1 MQLKQHVLRQ
11 EFDGMNAN
19 PNESNWKALAPSME
33 ANMMTIRHPAA
44 ETAEHSARS
53 SLDAFERRPH
63 QTALRRTKAP
73 HRFPLYP
80 LHGDERRAGKTAKLL
95 DPTRGLHL
103 ARLSASRNRGHRCG
117 GNAVAPPRSTQPGP
131 TLRIDHG

>member
-1 MQLKQHVLRQ
+1 MSDRKIVTGKCAPGHTEESGEGPSLMQLKQHVLRQ

-95 DPTRGLHL
+95 DLY
-103 ARLSASRNRGHRCG
+103 ARLNLGA
-117 GNAVAPPRSTQPGP
+117 
-131 TLRIDHG
+131 L

>member
-1 MQLKQHVLRQ
+1 
-11 EFDGMNAN
+11 MNAN
-19 PNESNWKALAPSME
+19 PNESNWTGLAPSVE
-33 ANMMTIRHPAA
+33 ANMMTIRHPAV

-95 DPTRGLHL
+95 DLY
-103 ARLSASRNRGHRCG
+103 ARLNLGA
-117 GNAVAPPRSTQPGP
+117 
-131 TLRIDHG
+131 L

>member
-73 HRFPLYP
+73 HRFPLHP
-80 LHGDERRAGKTAKLL
+80 LHGDERRADLEEIRKAATAALQL
-95 DPTRGLHL
+95 V
-103 ARLSASRNRGHRCG
+103 ASNKFGE
-117 GNAVAPPRSTQPGP
+117 P
-131 TLRIDHG
+131 

>member
-1 MQLKQHVLRQ
+1 MFREVEMAGDATEERLTKR
-11 EFDGMNAN
+11 
-19 PNESNWKALAPSME
+19 SNTAFTPSTE
-33 ANMMTIRHPAA
+33 ANMMTIRHLAA
-44 ETAEHSARS
+44 ETADHSARS

-95 DPTRGLHL
+95 DLY
-103 ARLSASRNRGHRCG
+103 ARLNLGA
-117 GNAVAPPRSTQPGP
+117 
-131 TLRIDHG
+131 L

>member
-1 MQLKQHVLRQ
+1 
-11 EFDGMNAN
+11 MNAN

-73 HRFPLYP
+73 HRFPLHP

-95 DPTRGLHL
+95 DLQRSEVSIELYAAFKFLPGGRELL
-103 ARLSASRNRGHRCG
+103 DLCG
-117 GNAVAPPRSTQPGP
+117 GLGEIEVVGGELILGGGL
-131 TLRIDHG
+131 LRN